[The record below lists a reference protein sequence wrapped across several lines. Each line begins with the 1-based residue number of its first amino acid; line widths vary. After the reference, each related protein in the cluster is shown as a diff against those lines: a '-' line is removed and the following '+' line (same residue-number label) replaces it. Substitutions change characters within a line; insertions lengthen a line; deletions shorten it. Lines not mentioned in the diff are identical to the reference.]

1 MCRSLLPYPF
11 AKNHGAQTNG
21 LLWMTERDNDK
32 VQAAF
37 KTLRD
42 ALGGQNALHQGI
54 EAAIGAGHEAD
65 HPPGA
70 DWWAGKK

>member
-1 MCRSLLPYPF
+1 MRTGMSALAL
-11 AKNHGAQTNG
+11 G

-54 EAAIGAGHEAD
+54 EAAIDAGHEAD